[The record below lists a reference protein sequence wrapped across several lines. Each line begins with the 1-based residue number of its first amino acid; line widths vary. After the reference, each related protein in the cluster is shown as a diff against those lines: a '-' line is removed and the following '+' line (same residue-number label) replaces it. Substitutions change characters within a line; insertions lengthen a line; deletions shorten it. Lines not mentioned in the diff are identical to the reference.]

1 MTPQASPGL
10 ADPERLPVARPELP
24 AVRTPAWQKRLL
36 DLAVV
41 IPGLL
46 LLSPVLLVAAVA
58 VALSG
63 PVFFRQTRIGQGGRP
78 FTIWKFRTMVVNA
91 GDLGDTPHLTV
102 GDDPRVTPVGRWLRA
117 TKVDELPQLLNVLR
131 GEMSLVGPRPLLP
144 EYLPRYSPQQARRHE
159 VRPGLTGWAQV
170 NGRNALTWERK
181 FALDV
186 WYVDHASLA
195 LDLRILLLTVGRV
208 FRRADILPEGQSEVA
223 AFLGSVP
230 APLSVPAR
238 EVSGAAAHTRSLP

>member
-1 MTPQASPGL
+1 MPEAPPVRDPYPLKRPLDAL
-10 ADPERLPVARPELP
+10 A
-24 AVRTPAWQKRLL
+24 
-36 DLAVV
+36 AVV
-41 IPGLL
+41 LL
-46 LLSPVLLVAAVA
+46 LLTWPLLLLIALAVRVDLGRPVL
-58 VALSG
+58 
-63 PVFFRQTRIGQGGRP
+63 FRQVRPGQHGQL
-78 FTIWKFRTMVVNA
+78 FTMMKFRTMRDA
-91 GDLGDTPHLTV
+91 TDASGTPLPDAARLTRF
-102 GDDPRVTPVGRWLRA
+102 GQLLRA
-117 TKVDELPQLLNVLR
+117 SSLDELPELINVLR